1 MNYGKSKCLVEIDER
16 EVKSG
21 TELLFASDQFK
32 KNDAI
37 EQLEFNFD
45 EQDPYRQS
53 SKPQMQK

>member
-1 MNYGKSKCLVEIDER
+1 MMNYGKSKCLVEIDER

-53 SKPQMQK
+53 SKP